1 MSTGEVLLAAI
12 AVAVSVM
19 ALIQVGAVVAG
30 LRLVRRVDQV
40 TRQIESDVKPLI
52 AHLTAM
58 TSEAARAASLAA
70 TQVERVD
77 RAFGDLSRRAD
88 QTLASAQRLVSGPAR
103 DGMAVVAG
111 VKAAVAALRGL
122 REAARRRSAVRG
134 VSVEDDE
141 SLFIG

>member
-1 MSTGEVLLAAI
+1 MSTGEILLAVI
-12 AVAVSVM
+12 AVAVSAM
-19 ALIQVGAVVAG
+19 ALIQVGAIVAG
-30 LRLVRRVDQV
+30 LRLARRVDQMA
-40 TRQIESDVKPLI
+40 RHIESDVKPLI

-58 TSEAARAASLAA
+58 SSEASRAASLAA
-70 TQVERVD
+70 AQVERID
-77 RAFGDLSRRAD
+77 RVFGDLNRRAD
-88 QTLASAQRLVSGPAR
+88 QTLASARRLVSGPAR